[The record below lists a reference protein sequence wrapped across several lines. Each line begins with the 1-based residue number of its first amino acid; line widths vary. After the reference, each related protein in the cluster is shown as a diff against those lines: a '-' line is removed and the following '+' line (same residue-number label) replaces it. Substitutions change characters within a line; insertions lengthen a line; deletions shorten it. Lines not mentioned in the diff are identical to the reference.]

1 LTNNLLYFIQDFKL
15 IGAKK
20 AEESVLSTD
29 EIMFQSEN
37 LMLEAFGTC
46 LPTNRAG
53 ELFLQSYMDRKDPN

>member
-1 LTNNLLYFIQDFKL
+1 LC
-15 IGAKK
+15 KK
-20 AEESVLSTD
+20 TIEIVISTD
-29 EIMFQSEN
+29 VLFQSEN

>member
-1 LTNNLLYFIQDFKL
+1 MVKFQTNFCKKLKRLLF
-15 IGAKK
+15 
-20 AEESVLSTD
+20 
-29 EIMFQSEN
+29 MFQSEN